1 MTDYNVIALKLESSD
16 FKQRLE
22 RRLLKDVQRLIKYQ
36 QSSPEHLNASYHDM
50 IKARFDVLG
59 ELSRRV

>member
-1 MTDYNVIALKLESSD
+1 MTDYNVSALRLESSD

-22 RRLLKDVQRLIKYQ
+22 RKLFRDVQRLIRYQ
-36 QSSPEHLNASYHDM
+36 QSSPEHLTASYDDM